1 MTQAR
6 FRQIARLEKLATP
19 YINRRREGETHI
31 LEVMREEA
39 FRYVANLSLL
49 ILYGNPKTDEPLL
62 NAWDRVRKSAAW
74 QECRNN
80 HPNFAEYGREDQGD
94 FCEHGCK
101 DQTDFGEGECEDQ
114 KDFSEY
120 HGTKYFDGLSGMY
133 IATPFDSL
141 GVMYIAKYF
150 RSYFIPDL
158 PGADE
163 TEKLN
168 AIFEKA
174 PLWLL
179 WFTHGDVYGS
189 ILGLKLPDFTSAR
202 RFARREFKWFGGL
215 PEGPFDWRP
224 LPQGE
229 TDKVYASEKHMDVS
243 NMGDMAEMTP
253 RQRKRALK
261 IFGSGE

>member
-1 MTQAR
+1 MIQAR

-19 YINRRREGETHI
+19 YINRRREGKAHM
-31 LEVMREEA
+31 LEFMREEA
-39 FRYVANLSLL
+39 FAYVANLSLL
-49 ILYGNPKTDEPLL
+49 ILYGNPKIDEPLL

-94 FCEHGCK
+94 FCE
-101 DQTDFGEGECEDQ
+101 GECEDQ
-114 KDFSEY
+114 KKDFSEY
-120 HGTKYFDGLSGMY
+120 HGTKYFDRLSGMY

-141 GVMYIAKYF
+141 GLMYIAKYF

-179 WFTHGDVYGS
+179 WFTHGDVYGR
-189 ILGLKLPDFTSAR
+189 ILGLKLPDFTSAH
-202 RFARREFKWFGGL
+202 RFARSKWFGAL
-215 PEGPFDWRP
+215 PGGPFDWRP
-224 LPQGE
+224 LPHGE
-229 TDKVYASEKHMDVS
+229 TDKYYASKKHMDIS
-243 NMGDMAEMTP
+243 NVGDMAEMTP

-261 IFGSGE
+261 IFGIGE

>member
-94 FCEHGCK
+94 FG
-101 DQTDFGEGECEDQ
+101 DGECE
-114 KDFSEY
+114 KHLGGHY
-120 HGTKYFDGLSGMY
+120 GTKYFDKLSGMY
-133 IATPFDSL
+133 IATPFDNL
-141 GVMYIAKYF
+141 GAMYIAKYF
-150 RSYFIPDL
+150 RAYFVPVL

-168 AIFEKA
+168 AIFGKA

-179 WFTHGDVYGS
+179 WFTHGDVCGT
-189 ILGLKLPDFTSAR
+189 ILGLKLPDFTSIH
-202 RFARREFKWFGGL
+202 RFARMEFKSFGGL
-215 PEGPFDWRP
+215 PGGPFDWHP
-224 LPQGE
+224 LPHGE
-229 TDKVYASEKHMDVS
+229 TDKFYASKKHKDVS
-243 NMGDMAEMTP
+243 NVGDIAAMTP

-261 IFGSGE
+261 IFGSDE

>member
-1 MTQAR
+1 MIQAR

-19 YINRRREGETHI
+19 YINRRREGKAHM
-31 LEVMREEA
+31 LEFMREEA
-39 FRYVANLSLL
+39 FAYVANLSLL
-49 ILYGNPKTDEPLL
+49 ILYGNPKIDEPLL

-94 FCEHGCK
+94 FCE
-101 DQTDFGEGECEDQ
+101 GECEDQ
-114 KDFSEY
+114 KKDFSEY
-120 HGTKYFDGLSGMY
+120 HGTKYFDRLSGMY

-141 GVMYIAKYF
+141 GLMYIAKYF

-179 WFTHGDVYGS
+179 WFTHGDVYGKS
-189 ILGLKLPDFTSAR
+189 L
-202 RFARREFKWFGGL
+202 
-215 PEGPFDWRP
+215 
-224 LPQGE
+224 
-229 TDKVYASEKHMDVS
+229 VS
-243 NMGDMAEMTP
+243 NCRTLQARTDSHEANGLVRCREGLLIGVHYRMV
-253 RQRKRALK
+253 KRTNITLRRNIWISQTWATWQK
-261 IFGSGE
+261 

>member
-1 MTQAR
+1 MIQAR

-19 YINRRREGETHI
+19 YIKRRREGKANM
-31 LEVMREEA
+31 LEFMRKQA
-39 FRYVANLSLL
+39 FDHVANLSLL
-49 ILYGNPKTDEPLL
+49 ILYGNPKIDEPLL

-80 HPNFAEYGREDQGD
+80 HPKFAEYGREDQGD
-94 FCEHGCK
+94 FCEHKCK
-101 DQTDFGEGECEDQ
+101 VSED
-114 KDFSEY
+114 
-120 HGTKYFDGLSGMY
+120 GTEYFDRLSGMY
-133 IATPFDSL
+133 IATPFDNL
-141 GVMYIAKYF
+141 GLNYIAKYF

-168 AIFEKA
+168 AILEKA

-189 ILGLKLPDFTSAR
+189 ILGLKLPDFTSAH
-202 RFARREFKWFGGL
+202 RFARKWFNPFPGG
-215 PEGPFDWRP
+215 FDWRP
-224 LPQGE
+224 LPHGE
-229 TDKVYASEKHMDVS
+229 TDKLYASKKQNV
-243 NMGDMAEMTP
+243 GDMAEMTP

-261 IFGSGE
+261 IIGSGE